1 MLLGAEDIYGI
12 PSVRAYQIAPDQSHW
27 TSDIPN
33 LAIPWSLRTE
43 TLCRWLKDR
52 WDLPFSEESIAI
64 TNLDALAGYCI
75 TEAVRWGNSEWELFS
90 GGGDEVA
97 ESEARKIPLA
107 TLFAFDSSLQP
118 VTELQVGEGG
128 WREDI
133 GSELQRWT
141 HGES

>member
-1 MLLGAEDIYGI
+1 
-12 PSVRAYQIAPDQSHW
+12 VRKISTAFHQFEHIKLHLINRIGPLIFQI
-27 TSDIPN
+27 
-33 LAIPWSLRTE
+33 LRFHGVLEQKRSAVGSKT
-43 TLCRWLKDR
+43 DG
-52 WDLPFSEESIAI
+52 DLPVSEESIAS

-133 GSELQRWT
+133 GSELQRWI